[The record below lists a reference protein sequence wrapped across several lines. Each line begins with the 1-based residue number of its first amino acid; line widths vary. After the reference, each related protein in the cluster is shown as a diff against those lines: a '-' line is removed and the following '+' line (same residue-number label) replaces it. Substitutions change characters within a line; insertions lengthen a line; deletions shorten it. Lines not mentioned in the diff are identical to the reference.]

1 MLSTLLA
8 SATVLPCPTITSMAL
23 TFFMICSGVCLFF
36 FISCMA
42 TRRVA
47 YSHNTWYHFWGPLH
61 GDRCTARAVCR
72 HMGLN
77 RSTYAYRAKEADAW
91 EAKLKGALRRKSNE
105 HPELGYAKITR
116 LLKQE
121 GWQVGARNVQR
132 LRRELG
138 LAVPAK
144 KPKRRRQGE
153 STELPAKG
161 KYRGHVWT

>member
-1 MLSTLLA
+1 
-8 SATVLPCPTITSMAL
+8 MAEKL
-23 TFFMICSGVCLFF
+23 VS
-36 FISCMA
+36 
-42 TRRVA
+42 
-47 YSHNTWYHFWGPLH
+47 
-61 GDRCTARAVCR
+61 GDRCTARAGCR
-72 HMGLN
+72 HIGLN

-91 EAKLKGALRRKSNE
+91 EAKLKGALRLKSNE

-153 STELPAKG
+153 IGRA
-161 KYRGHVWT
+161 HV

>member
-1 MLSTLLA
+1 
-8 SATVLPCPTITSMAL
+8 MAEKL
-23 TFFMICSGVCLFF
+23 VS
-36 FISCMA
+36 
-42 TRRVA
+42 
-47 YSHNTWYHFWGPLH
+47 

-72 HMGLN
+72 HFGLN

-116 LLKQE
+116 LLEQE

-132 LRRELG
+132 LGRELG

-144 KPKRRRQGE
+144 KPKLRRQGV
-153 STELPAKG
+153 STGLPTISIVG
-161 KYRGHVWT
+161 MSGRGILFMTRGSEGANCECSMSSMSIPGSACVSLWVGGSTPVK

>member
-1 MLSTLLA
+1 
-8 SATVLPCPTITSMAL
+8 MAEKL
-23 TFFMICSGVCLFF
+23 VS
-36 FISCMA
+36 
-42 TRRVA
+42 
-47 YSHNTWYHFWGPLH
+47 

-72 HMGLN
+72 HFGLN

-132 LRRELG
+132 LRRELMYPRDRWG
-138 LAVPAK
+138 RTWLYFHLQSSITTRASVRVHNSSRFRHSSLSRALKLSMYPFCHGHECT
-144 KPKRRRQGE
+144 PLQ
-153 STELPAKG
+153 
-161 KYRGHVWT
+161 YRAF

>member
-1 MLSTLLA
+1 
-8 SATVLPCPTITSMAL
+8 MAEKL
-23 TFFMICSGVCLFF
+23 VS
-36 FISCMA
+36 
-42 TRRVA
+42 
-47 YSHNTWYHFWGPLH
+47 

-72 HMGLN
+72 HFGLN

-91 EAKLKGALRRKSNE
+91 GAKLKGALRRKSNE

-144 KPKRRRQGE
+144 KAQAQATGRINGPSDPGQAPWACVDVGFC
-153 STELPAKG
+153 S
-161 KYRGHVWT
+161 

>member
-1 MLSTLLA
+1 
-8 SATVLPCPTITSMAL
+8 MAEKL
-23 TFFMICSGVCLFF
+23 VS
-36 FISCMA
+36 
-42 TRRVA
+42 
-47 YSHNTWYHFWGPLH
+47 

-72 HMGLN
+72 HFGLN
-77 RSTYAYRAKEADAW
+77 RSTYAYRAKEAGAW

-144 KPKRRRQGE
+144 KAHAQATGRIYGT
-153 STELPAKG
+153 SDKG
-161 KYRGHVWT
+161 